1 LIVSN
6 YQLLTINYQLIAPSV
21 FFIKNIKNHYFSVVY
36 EIILSLSKNKH
47 NMKNIISVALWM
59 SLVLSVGVGCK
70 NKKPNNSVDSN
81 TIETPPPPPP
91 VESKSSDNNISLV
104 EADTINKSKVKE
116 GAKADKPNLAD
127 KAKKVESKPSKTEK
141 AKTAATTKIPI
152 PSKAP
157 ASTKVPVKSGKPMS
171 KPLSTAD
178 KFPDEKVI
186 KRNGRD
192 DVLKIAEAAPAYN
205 GGEKA
210 MKKFLQN
217 NIKYPSKAKDDGVQ
231 GTVFVRFVVE
241 KDGIV
246 DDVVV
251 SKGVH
256 PLLDAEAKRVVSV
269 MPKWTPG
276 KQNGKVVAV
285 QYTLPVRFQ
294 LLD

>member
-1 LIVSN
+1 
-6 YQLLTINYQLIAPSV
+6 
-21 FFIKNIKNHYFSVVY
+21 
-36 EIILSLSKNKH
+36 
-47 NMKNIISVALWM
+47 MKNIISVALWM
-59 SLVLSVGVGCK
+59 SLVLSIVVGCK
-70 NKKPNNSVDSN
+70 NKKPNSSVESN
-81 TIETPPPPPP
+81 TIETPLPPPP
-91 VESKSSDNNISLV
+91 VENNSSDNNISLV
-104 EADTINKSKVKE
+104 NADSLMKNKSKE
-116 GAKADKPNLAD
+116 AT
-127 KAKKVESKPSKTEK
+127 KPSKSDKVAAEK
-141 AKTAATTKIPI
+141 VKNAEAKPPKSDKGKTAINKIPL

-157 ASTKVPVKSGKPMS
+157 ANAKAPVKGAKPMS
-171 KPLSTAD
+171 KPLPKAD
-178 KFPDEKVI
+178 NFPVDQVI

-192 DVLKIAEAAPAYN
+192 DVLKVSEAAPAYN
-205 GGEKA
+205 GGDKA
-210 MKKFLQN
+210 MRKFLQN

-256 PLLDAEAKRVVSV
+256 PMLDAEAKRVVSV

-276 KQNGKVVAV
+276 KQKGKPVAV